1 MSRNST
7 GRNGFNPNKY
17 SIRSTRSIGRTK
29 YGIPKQS
36 RIGYDQLRLFH
47 QQHKTNNNKPTRINL
62 SEIGVSID
70 RLSLYQNLTVIEAL
84 KDDKLKESYEMIQTV
99 AAKFYGTKHYQQ
111 LIVEPLIKKTVIS
124 LNPGTIGQFLFGGM
138 RPEYG
143 MTTLE
148 CSPIGIGAIPPNGDK
163 NGESSPPVCQQQV
176 WYYQNEEYRRL
187 TDDVTRAKI
196 ADIYVPISFN
206 GLSEADIKKLSK
218 SGVLQV
224 NIYTLIKDEKTK
236 EEISIKRTNTILLR
250 DTKPN
255 KLGHHLIKENE
266 QIISRH
272 QFNLFQNKL
281 RDVLADKEKLTEI
294 VNMFR
299 GFGSKNGSKYSG
311 DHQWVWIILIFFFL
325 VIVAWLGY
333 NIKKR

>member
-1 MSRNST
+1 M
-7 GRNGFNPNKY
+7 
-17 SIRSTRSIGRTK
+17 
-29 YGIPKQS
+29 
-36 RIGYDQLRLFH
+36 FH
-47 QQHKTNNNKPTRINL
+47 QQNKTANHEPARINL
-62 SEIGVSID
+62 SEIGHAID
-70 RLSLYQNLTVIEAL
+70 RLSLHQNITVIDAM

-99 AAKFYGTKHYQQ
+99 AAKFYGTQHYQQ
-111 LIVEPLIKKTVIS
+111 LIVEPIMKKTVIS

-176 WYYQNEEYRRL
+176 WYYQNKEYRRL

-206 GLSEADIKKLSK
+206 GLSDEDIKKLSD

-236 EEISIKRTNTILLR
+236 EEISIKRTKTILLQE
-250 DTKPN
+250 TKSN
-255 KLGHHLIKENE
+255 KLGKHLIKENE
-266 QIISRH
+266 HIISRH
-272 QFNLFQNKL
+272 QFNLFQSKL
-281 RDVLADKEKLTEI
+281 QDVLADKEKLTEI

-299 GFGSKNGSKYSG
+299 GLGSKNGSRYPG
-311 DHQWVWIILIFFFL
+311 DHQWVWVMLIFFFII
-325 VIVAWLGY
+325 IVAWLGY
-333 NIKKR
+333 NIKK